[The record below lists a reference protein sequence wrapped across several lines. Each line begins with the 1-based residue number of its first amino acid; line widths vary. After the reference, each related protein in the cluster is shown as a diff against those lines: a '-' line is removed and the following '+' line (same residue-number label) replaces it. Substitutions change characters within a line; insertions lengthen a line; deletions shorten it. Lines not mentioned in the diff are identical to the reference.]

1 MTLLGGL
8 EATAGGLLVFF
19 VPGFFL
25 TRALF
30 PEWRLR
36 GPAALR
42 RLIETLTLSFVLS
55 VTLTVLVGYL
65 LLTVAPGGFQAYW
78 SDPVLEAM
86 LSGVAV
92 VAFGAGV
99 LRHAYAREAPAAR
112 PLTEPEPG
120 GSGAWE
126 LTRELDRLGRE
137 ERRIRHA
144 LRTGSP
150 DADER
155 RRLNARI
162 EEIQAESAALGQRRE
177 AEYAE

>member
-8 EATAGGLLVFF
+8 EAIAGGLLVFF
-19 VPGFFL
+19 IPGYFL

-36 GPAALR
+36 GSAALR

-65 LLTVAPGGFQAYW
+65 LLIAAPGGFQAYW
-78 SDPVLEAM
+78 TDPILEAA
-86 LSGVAV
+86 LAAIAAAACV
-92 VAFGAGV
+92 VGL
-99 LRHAYAREAPAAR
+99 LRSAYSQQAPATR
-112 PLTEPEPG
+112 PRAEPDPG
-120 GSGAWE
+120 GRGAFE

-137 ERRIRHA
+137 ERRLRHA
-144 LRTGSP
+144 LRVSSGGP
-150 DADER
+150 DER
-155 RRLNARI
+155 AVRERLAKVQSDAEALRR
-162 EEIQAESAALGQRRE
+162 RRE

>member
-8 EATAGGLLVFF
+8 EAIAGGLLVFF

-30 PEWRLR
+30 PEWRLH
-36 GPAALR
+36 GPAGLR

-65 LLTVAPGGFQAYW
+65 LLTAAPGGFQAYW
-78 SDPVLEAM
+78 TDPVLEAT

-92 VAFGAGV
+92 TAFAAGV
-99 LRHAYAREAPAAR
+99 LRSAYAREAPEAR
-112 PLTEPEPG
+112 PRAEPDPG

-137 ERRIRHA
+137 ERRLRHA
-144 LRTGSP
+144 LRVSP
-150 DADER
+150 GGPDER
-155 RRLNARI
+155 EIRERLEEVRSATEELRRH
-162 EEIQAESAALGQRRE
+162 RE